1 MGGVKS
7 ASRFPSIRPGGRL
20 WRIAFSGAGFA
31 IFAVITAWGI
41 AGGKFVTPIGGDIP
55 TIFQP
60 AGDALRAGQPVYAW
74 KDLPFFY
81 APPMVVLLA
90 AISWLPTVALFAAVV
105 TVDVASLRYLAGS
118 WLRVGYLL
126 WFVVLPFEFAAGQLN
141 ILMAAA
147 IVAAIRRGWTGL
159 PALLSF
165 AKISPVLA
173 VDPRGWRRF
182 ACWGMLF
189 IAITLP
195 WWWLWPEWIAQLGRG
210 WQTQVGPQIPIPFL
224 LRLPVGLALVATRT
238 RLGRA
243 GGAVL
248 ATPAFYWGSLVLFL
262 APVAICFDLAD
273 EQRAR
278 TAAGGASGADGAGAS
293 GAAASSTPPPA
304 PPRGARPARLWRLP
318 RR

>member
-1 MGGVKS
+1 MTA
-7 ASRFPSIRPGGRL
+7 ASRFSSTASVGRL
-20 WRIAFSGAGFA
+20 WRTAVSCAGFA
-31 IFAVITAWGI
+31 IFAVIAAWGI

-60 AGDALRAGQPVYAW
+60 AGDALRAGQPVYVW

-90 AISWLPTVALFAAVV
+90 AISWMPTAMLFTAVV
-105 TVDVASLRYLAGS
+105 AMDVASLRYIGGS

-126 WFVVLPFEFAAGQLN
+126 WFVVVPFEFAGGQLN
-141 ILMAAA
+141 ILMAAV

-173 VDPRGWRRF
+173 VDPRKWRRF
-182 ACWGMLF
+182 AVWGILL

-210 WQTQVGPQIPIPFL
+210 WQTPVGPQIPIPFL

-243 GGAVL
+243 AGAVI
-248 ATPAFYWGSLVLFL
+248 ATPAFYWGSLVLLL
-262 APVAICFDLAD
+262 APAAICFDLAD
-273 EQRAR
+273 ERRRR
-278 TAAGGASGADGAGAS
+278 TKAGNAGAS
-293 GAAASSTPPPA
+293 GDTDTASTPPPA
-304 PPRGARPARLWRLP
+304 PPRGARPARSWRLP
-318 RR
+318 QP